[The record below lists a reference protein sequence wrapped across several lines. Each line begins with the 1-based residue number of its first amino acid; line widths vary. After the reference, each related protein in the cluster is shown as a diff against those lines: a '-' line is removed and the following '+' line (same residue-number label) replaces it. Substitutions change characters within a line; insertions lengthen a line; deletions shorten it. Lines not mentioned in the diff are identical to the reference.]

1 MRDTEA
7 ALGHLQG
14 ALVCPV
20 CRAPIRVARSV
31 CRCTG
36 CERLY
41 PVRQGIFA
49 LVDASVEAGTFYESE
64 EEARFGRDAGGMPE
78 AFTKPVRDFLARLPR
93 EAVVVEVGAGRGA
106 FSDSHPGYVASDV
119 SLRALARYCSGTR
132 IQCDAMALPFRDES
146 IDAFFSVAA
155 LEHVPDPERALN
167 ELDRC
172 LKPGGR
178 MLLYPAWYVRPW
190 ASRALAERRYRDL
203 GIWDR
208 VAKATIVVRDRR
220 PYQALRVL
228 PRRLLHA
235 VSVRGGH
242 PIRLPYR
249 RLKPNLHDYLTSDSD
264 AFSSLDPEAVSAFL
278 RSRGYTDLRRV
289 GRWRQLSYGYEPVV
303 MAKIGAE

>member
-1 MRDTEA
+1 MVTCKARSSVQSVA
-7 ALGHLQG
+7 HRYASHGLS
-14 ALVCPV
+14 A
-20 CRAPIRVARSV
+20 VARAVSV
-31 CRCTG
+31 F
-36 CERLY
+36 Y

-228 PRRLLHA
+228 PVLPTACRVCAGRTP
-235 VSVRGGH
+235 H
-242 PIRLPYR
+242 P
-249 RLKPNLHDYLTSDSD
+249 
-264 AFSSLDPEAVSAFL
+264 SS
-278 RSRGYTDLRRV
+278 
-289 GRWRQLSYGYEPVV
+289 
-303 MAKIGAE
+303 I